1 MVSKDKNKHSVH
13 DKTNKMKHQEQNN
26 DKQVIIKM
34 KSLANCA
41 RVDTIP

>member
-26 DKQVIIKM
+26 DKQVIKIKAKM
-34 KSLANCA
+34 KFGKLC
-41 RVDTIP
+41 